1 MVERLST
8 QASNNPPSWPASPAE
23 GIALAKAAAGGDPVA
38 RDMIMRLVEV
48 HIPYLSKRGLERFG
62 IELTD
67 DVWSELS
74 LRFLEWLEA
83 PHKIQG
89 GQGSR
94 TGWKIVG
101 EFSGRSSLAT
111 YLGHQMFNIV
121 LQYATDLG
129 TQPKLLSENYR
140 DDGES
145 VAFPDDGESV
155 ASPDTGCLEYSGKDV
170 PVEDQKPLSL
180 AWPVDEITEVKKV
193 DKNPVHRLVYY
204 LYFLAVHL
212 PPPEEVIEAA
222 NVLGLEHDELLRRV
236 WDLHEEISTKVQKRD
251 VALHTKLDTLSKK
264 LWRFGVLRK
273 KEALPTA
280 LSVDEERERHKL
292 EYEVIPKL
300 RRECGDLENKV
311 IHPSLR
317 RIAEV
322 LVIPGENARNQSVVS
337 DWMNKVRNGLK
348 ERVNAGPPQRH
359 RRTAMRGRSQQSA
372 RSARPSG
379 RRSP

>member
-1 MVERLST
+1 
-8 QASNNPPSWPASPAE
+8 
-23 GIALAKAAAGGDPVA
+23 
-38 RDMIMRLVEV
+38 MIKRLVEV
-48 HIPYLSKRGLERFG
+48 DIPYLSKKGREGFG

-111 YLGHQMFNIV
+111 YLGRQMFNIV
-121 LQYATDLG
+121 RQYATHLG
-129 TQPKLLSENYR
+129 MQPKILPENSR

-145 VAFPDDGESV
+145 VTFPDDGESV
-155 ASPDTGCLEYSGKDV
+155 TSPDTGCLEYSGKDV
-170 PVEDQKPLSL
+170 PEEDQKPLSL
-180 AWPVDEITEVKKV
+180 AWPADEITEVKKV
-193 DKNPVHRLVYY
+193 AEDPVHRLVYY

-222 NVLGLEHDELLRRV
+222 NVLGLEHGELLGRV
-236 WDLHEEISTKVQKRD
+236 LDLHEEISTKVQKRD
-251 VALHTKLDTLSKK
+251 VDLHKKLDTLSKK
-264 LWRFGVLRK
+264 LWRFGVLCK

-280 LSVDEERERHKL
+280 LSDDEERERHKL
-292 EYEVIPKL
+292 DYEVIPKL
-300 RRECGDLENKV
+300 RRECGELESKV

-322 LVIPGENARNQSVVS
+322 LVRPGKKAPNQSVVS
-337 DWMNKVRNGLK
+337 DWMNKVRNGLD
-348 ERVNAGPPQRH
+348 ERMNAGPPQRR
-359 RRTAMRGRSQQSA
+359 RRTATRRRSQQSA
-372 RSARPSG
+372 RSTRPSG
-379 RRSP
+379 RRSR